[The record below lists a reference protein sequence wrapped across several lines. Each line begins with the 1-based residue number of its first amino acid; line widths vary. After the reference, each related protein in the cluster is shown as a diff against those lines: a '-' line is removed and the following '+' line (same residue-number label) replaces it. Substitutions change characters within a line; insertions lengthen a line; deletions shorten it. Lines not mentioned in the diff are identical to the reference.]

1 MFEDQLHMRTVLLA
15 ATLMTG
21 LSTASLEAA
30 TYTYTFDGNFA
41 SSRAVANDN
50 GSAPIPGGT
59 LFGSITFDTTL
70 SLFSI
75 TDYALATT
83 QPDRNGGT
91 LRSAVYDF
99 DDQGISTAFGPRA
112 VTKNSIVT
120 AADSLGLIDYTSG
133 GFSGFTWA
141 SSARRLDFD
150 FDDSL
155 LGAATLSFTVLETF
169 GNCTQSFGPSISN
182 PCSLIAG
189 RQDGSF
195 TASLVVA
202 ENPVPSVPL
211 PAGFALLLTG
221 VAGFGVMRRR
231 A

>member
-1 MFEDQLHMRTVLLA
+1 MFEDHLNMRTALLA
-15 ATLMTG
+15 ATLLTG
-21 LSTASLEAA
+21 MSTASLEAA

-41 SSRAVANDN
+41 SSRAVANNN
-50 GSAPIPGGT
+50 GSAQIAGGT

-70 SLFSI
+70 SLFTI

-99 DDQGISTAFGPRA
+99 DDQGISGANPNG
-112 VTKNSIVT
+112 VTKNSIVV

-133 GFSGFTWA
+133 PFSGFTWA

-150 FDDSL
+150 FNDNL
-155 LGAATLSFTVLETF
+155 LGSATLEFTVLETF
-169 GNCTQSFGPSISN
+169 GSCFPVVFPRSN
-182 PCSLIAG
+182 DCVLTGG
-189 RQDGSF
+189 RQDGTF
-195 TASLVVA
+195 TARLLLA

-221 VAGFGVMRRR
+221 VACFGVMRRR